1 MNAILVNAQYGII
14 DFIKVVSPTEW
25 IIYFFAIL
33 SGVAFIIFILRSAK
47 EDRDAWAESNNPNI
61 PDIRKTWCRNCK
73 GHYEAYAPRR
83 EYKKCSNCGS
93 TDNHSV
99 RPITLW
105 TKVLY
110 SSFSIIF
117 FLMAV
122 EAQVFE
128 VKSEPPIEYF
138 CYGSALFFGLVF
150 GFAYKR
156 KLAVRKEWLIWA
168 KEQGFKEN

>member
-1 MNAILVNAQYGII
+1 MNENGLI
-14 DFIKVVSPTEW
+14 DFINAVSPVEW
-25 IIYFFAIL
+25 ITYSLVIL
-33 SGVAFIIFILRSAK
+33 SGVAFVIYILKSGK
-47 EDRDAWAESNNPNI
+47 EYRDAWAEGNPNI
-61 PDIRKTWCRNCK
+61 PDARKTWCRTCK
-73 GHYEAYAPRR
+73 GHYEAYAPHR

-110 SSFSIIF
+110 SSSSIIF
-117 FLMAV
+117 FLMAIS
-122 EAQVFE
+122 AQVFE

-138 CYGSALFFGLVF
+138 FYGSALFCGLVF

-168 KEQGFKEN
+168 KERGFEENAGKI